1 MAENR
6 IRLKREQRERREKF
20 IKSTEFLEMGFAAF
34 EKYLEHLEKSP
45 NFKEHCPEDIA
56 FLNEN
61 KLIREKIKRK
71 RKFYEEQ
78 DLIVDRL
85 RQIYRLYLA
94 LTNQIKII

>member
-6 IRLKREQRERREKF
+6 IRERRERRESFNKEA
-20 IKSTEFLEMGFAAF
+20 EFAEMGFAAF

-45 NFKEHCPEDIA
+45 NFKGHCPEDIA
-56 FLNEN
+56 FLNVIKLEKEN
-61 KLIREKIKRK
+61 INRTRK
-71 RKFYEEQ
+71 YYAER

-85 RQIYRLYLA
+85 RQIKRLYLA

>member
-6 IRLKREQRERREKF
+6 IREQRERKEKF
-20 IKSTEFLEMGFAAF
+20 NKLTESLEIGYAAF

-56 FLNEN
+56 YLNKM
-61 KLIREKIKRK
+61 KLMKEKIKRK

>member
-6 IRLKREQRERREKF
+6 IRLKREQRERRETFNKDAA
-20 IKSTEFLEMGFAAF
+20 FLEMGFEAF

-61 KLIREKIKRK
+61 KLISEKIKRK

>member
-6 IRLKREQRERREKF
+6 IREQRERKETFNK
-20 IKSTEFLEMGFAAF
+20 EAAFLEIRIEAF
-34 EKYLEHLEKSP
+34 EKYLEHLEKSR

-56 FLNEN
+56 FLNRI
-61 KLIREKIKRK
+61 KLVKEKINRK
-71 RKFYEEQ
+71 RKFYEER
-78 DLIVDRL
+78 DLIVNRL